1 MARQHDALWKSLLQ
15 AFFPDF
21 LGAVAPDVADQLILE
36 ERTFLEQ
43 EAFVD
48 LPDGH
53 KALLDLLARVPAY
66 RGPERVV
73 LVHVEVEMTFRRAM
87 DRRMWR
93 YFAHLSLKYDE
104 PILPIV
110 LFLRGGD
117 GGATR
122 RHVRRRFGSTQ
133 INHFSYW
140 SLGLS
145 RARVD
150 DLLRHGPLG
159 VALASCVRRDLPP
172 DELKLRCLEALLESA
187 ANDAESQLLLDAVN
201 TYIKMNKDQEINYVN
216 RVKASPHRKE
226 IRAME
231 LTWAGQL
238 EQKLE
243 KKLEKKYREIGRR
256 EGLELGKKQGVELGK
271 KQGVE
276 LGKKQGVELAR
287 SVFLKI
293 LAQRFGELPLSL
305 LDRVDAVPPKR
316 LESLTDAALTA
327 PTLADVEALLGA

>member
-15 AFFPDF
+15 AYFPDF
-21 LGAVAPDVADQLILE
+21 LEAVAPEVANQLILE
-36 ERTFLEQ
+36 ERTFLDQ

-53 KALLDLLARVPAY
+53 KALLDLLAKVPS
-66 RGPERVV
+66 REGPERVV
-73 LVHVEVEMTFRRAM
+73 LIHVEVERTFRRAM

-104 PILPIV
+104 PVLPIV
-110 LFLRGGD
+110 LFLRGGE
-117 GGATR
+117 GGVTR
-122 RHVRRRFGSTQ
+122 RHVHRRIGEAQVNR
-133 INHFSYW
+133 FSYW
-140 SLGLS
+140 SFGLS
-145 RARVD
+145 GARVD

-172 DELKLRCLEALLESA
+172 DELKLRCLEALLESSP
-187 ANDAESQLLLDAVN
+187 NDAESQLLMDAVS
-201 TYIKMNKDQEINYVN
+201 TYITLDRSQEINYAN
-216 RVKASPHRKE
+216 RVEVSPNRKE

-231 LTWAGQL
+231 LTWAG
-238 EQKLE
+238 KLE
-243 KKLEKKYREIGRR
+243 KKFEKKFREIGRR

-276 LGKKQGVELAR
+276 LGKEQGLKLAR

-293 LAQRFGELPLSL
+293 LAQRFGELPLPL
-305 LDRVDAVPPKR
+305 VDRVDAIPAKR
-316 LESLTDAALTA
+316 LEALTDAALTA
-327 PTLADVEALLGA
+327 PTLADVEALLGG